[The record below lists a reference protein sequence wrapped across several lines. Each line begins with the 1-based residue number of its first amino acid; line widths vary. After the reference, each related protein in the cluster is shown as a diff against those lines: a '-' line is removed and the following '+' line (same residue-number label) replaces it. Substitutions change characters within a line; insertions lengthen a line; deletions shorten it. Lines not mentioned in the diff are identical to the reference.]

1 MSRNGRAL
9 ALLSVAL
16 LALVSASALA
26 ETDVYS
32 SGVVR
37 GKYLYS
43 TDEEAS
49 VWDTR
54 VDFDASIGALTL
66 GAVYRGYWLSDDEYN
81 PANVVVADPNDVKHR
96 YAALEYEDLYLR
108 AGHFSTTFGH
118 GLTLRSYE
126 DVDLEHDTLLDGF
139 FAECEAGMFDVTVL
153 TGASREDSGDRF
165 YAHTVHG
172 ARVSVPVGEWVE
184 VAGSAVERSRIWND
198 EDGEF
203 GGDFARFEDGVR
215 GAEVSGWIGPFT
227 FGGEYAERSGDYP
240 EAAKKVDPET
250 GGLVYPRGQVET
262 QGHATYA
269 SGTLDLGWATLFG
282 EFKDFDDFAHSLVNP
297 PTCVREHLWTLMNRA
312 TYEVD
317 LNDER
322 GFLVEGSSALGDAL
336 FVTGGAS
343 EARSHDRDLR
353 HWEMFGHATYDAG
366 SNIALGAA
374 ASRSREYLFGEEGG
388 VGKFTEH
395 TTGVVEADLT
405 FALGALGDQTV
416 ELTLEMQRTEDPAL
430 DTQDDYVAS
439 VAWYPG
445 LDLIPGLEDLTVSGV
460 YEKTTAD
467 WEERQNW
474 VMLSVRKSFAND
486 LEAEIAGGTERGG
499 KKCAG
504 GICRYEPEFEGVR
517 FRLTKFF

>member
-1 MSRNGRAL
+1 MSRNGWAL
-9 ALLSVAL
+9 ALLSVAF

-26 ETDVYS
+26 ETDVYA

-43 TDEEAS
+43 TEEEAS

-54 VDFDASIGALTL
+54 VDFDASIGVLTL
-66 GAVYRGYWLSDDEYN
+66 GAVYRGYWLSDDAYN
-81 PANVVVADPNDVKHR
+81 PADVVVADPNDVKHR

-126 DVDLEHDTLLDGF
+126 DVDLEHDTLLDGL
-139 FAECEAGMFDVTVL
+139 FAEYDAGVFDVTAL

-172 ARVSVPVGEWVE
+172 ARVSVPVGEWME

-250 GGLVYPRGQVET
+250 GGLEYPRRQVET

-353 HWEMFGHATYDAG
+353 HWEMFGHATYDLG
-366 SNIALGAA
+366 SDITLGAA

-388 VGKFTEH
+388 IGKFTEH

-405 FALGALGDQTV
+405 FARPWILKMTTWHRSRGIRGWISFRGWRISRSRASTRRRPPIGRSGRTGSCSPSGSRLPTTSRRRSPAAPSGGARSARAV
-416 ELTLEMQRTEDPAL
+416 
-430 DTQDDYVAS
+430 S
-439 VAWYPG
+439 VA
-445 LDLIPGLEDLTVSGV
+445 TS
-460 YEKTTAD
+460 
-467 WEERQNW
+467 
-474 VMLSVRKSFAND
+474 LSSRASDSDSRSFSRRN
-486 LEAEIAGGTERGG
+486 G
-499 KKCAG
+499 C
-504 GICRYEPEFEGVR
+504 
-517 FRLTKFF
+517 

>member
-1 MSRNGRAL
+1 MSRNGWTL
-9 ALLSVAL
+9 ALFSVAF
-16 LALVSASALA
+16 LALVSASVSA
-26 ETDVYS
+26 ETDVYA
-32 SGVVR
+32 SGVVQ
-37 GKYLYS
+37 GKYLYN
-43 TDEEAS
+43 TEEEAS

-54 VDFDASIGALTL
+54 VDFDAGIGALTL
-66 GAVYRGYWLSDDEYN
+66 GAVYRGYWLSDDAYN
-81 PANVVVADPNDVKHR
+81 PADVVVADPNDVKHR

-108 AGHFSTTFGH
+108 TGHFQTTFGY

-126 DVDLEHDTLLDGF
+126 DADLEHDTLLDGL
-139 FAECEAGMFDVTVL
+139 FAEYDAGVFDITAL
-153 TGASREDSGDRF
+153 TGASEEEDSGDKF
-165 YAHTVHG
+165 YAHTVSG
-172 ARVSVPVGEWVE
+172 ARVSVPIGEWME
-184 VAGSAVERSRIWND
+184 VAGSAVERSKIWND
-198 EDGEF
+198 ENGELER
-203 GGDFARFEDGVR
+203 DFARFEDSVR
-215 GAEVSGWIGPFT
+215 GAEVSGWIGRLT
-227 FGGEYAERSGDYP
+227 FGGEYAERSGGYP

-250 GGLVYPRGQVET
+250 GGLAYPREQVET

-282 EFKDFDDFAHSLVNP
+282 EFKDFDDFAHSMVNP

-322 GFLVEGSSALGDAL
+322 GFLVEGSSTLLDAL

-353 HWEMFGHATYDAG
+353 HWEMFGHATYDVG
-366 SNIALGAA
+366 SDVTLGAA
-374 ASRSREYLFGEEGG
+374 ASWSREYLFGEEGG
-388 VGKFTEH
+388 TGKFTEH
-395 TTGVVEADLT
+395 MTGVAEADLT
-405 FALGALGDQTV
+405 FALGALGDHTV

-439 VAWYPG
+439 AAWYPG
-445 LDLIPGLEDLTVSGV
+445 LDLTVSGV

-474 VMLSVRKSFAND
+474 IMLSARKSFAND

-517 FRLTKFF
+517 IRLTKFF